1 MAIYFRELARNRTA
15 LIVWT
20 VTMILFSVF
29 LMTFFPTI
37 RDQAVELQ
45 RLMEQYP
52 KELVAAFNF
61 DRLKMADPMGFYGTQ
76 VYIFITLFGSIY
88 AMLLFISVLSREESE
103 HTAEFLLTRPV
114 TRSKVLIAKTMAAF
128 TNITIFNLA
137 FGICNLILFDLYA
150 RGEYDVNI
158 LILLI
163 IGPYLMHLLFGA
175 VGLLISVFVVKA
187 RSVYPVSIGVV
198 LGTYFASVVSTLSDD
213 AKDLRYLTPFKYFD
227 AADIVEDER
236 IATLSLIVLGVALIF
251 GIGASLYFYSKK
263 DIAV

>member
-1 MAIYFRELARNRTA
+1 MAIYYRELIRNRTA

-52 KELVAAFNF
+52 KELVAAFGF

-103 HTAEFLLTRPV
+103 RTAEFLLTRPV
-114 TRSKVLIAKTMAAF
+114 TRRKVLIAKTLAAF
-128 TNITIFNLA
+128 TNITVFNLA
-137 FGICNLILFDLYA
+137 FGICNLILFDSYA
-150 RGEYDVNI
+150 RGEYDVDI

-163 IGPYLMHLLFGA
+163 IGPYLMHLLYGA
-175 VGLLISVFVVKA
+175 IGLLISVFVVKA
-187 RSVYPVSIGVV
+187 RAVYPISIGVV
-198 LGTYFASVVSTLSDD
+198 LGTYFASVVSTLSDT
-213 AKDLRYLTPFKYFD
+213 AKDLKYLTPFKYFD
-227 AADIVEDER
+227 AADIITDQR
-236 IATLSLIVLGVALIF
+236 IASLSLIVLGVTLVIAIGGALIF
-251 GIGASLYFYSKK
+251 YSRK

>member
-1 MAIYFRELARNRTA
+1 
-15 LIVWT
+15 
-20 VTMILFSVF
+20 
-29 LMTFFPTI
+29 MTFFPTI

-52 KELVAAFNF
+52 KELVAAFGF

-103 HTAEFLLTRPV
+103 RTAEFLLTRPV
-114 TRSKVLIAKTMAAF
+114 TRRKVLIAKTLAAF

-137 FGICNLILFDLYA
+137 FGICNLILFDSYA
-150 RGEYDVNI
+150 RGEYDVDI

-163 IGPYLMHLLFGA
+163 IGPYLMHLLYGA
-175 VGLLISVFVVKA
+175 IGLLISVFVVKA
-187 RSVYPVSIGVV
+187 RAVYPISIGVV
-198 LGTYFASVVSTLSDD
+198 LGTYFASVVSTLSDT
-213 AKDLRYLTPFKYFD
+213 AKDLKYLTPFKYFD
-227 AADIVEDER
+227 AADIITDQR
-236 IATLSLIVLGVALIF
+236 IASLSLIVLGVTLVIAIGGALIF
-251 GIGASLYFYSKK
+251 YSRK